1 MAAAFEWTEAIE
13 DEILNRLMGGE
24 SLMDICG
31 AGRDDFLPSERTVY
45 KRLTEDG
52 EFAQKYARARE
63 VQAHHETEE
72 IRQIADT
79 ATPENVNVA
88 RLRIEARKWRASK
101 MAPKVYGD
109 KLAIGGADDLPAIK
123 TDDVSA
129 RYLLKA
135 HLDAIASRTS
145 SKPE

>member
-1 MAAAFEWTEAIE
+1 MEATVAAAFEWTEAIE

-109 KLAIGGADDLPAIK
+109 KL
-123 TDDVSA
+123 DVSGN
-129 RYLLKA
+129 LGFTVTISDD
-135 HLDAIASRTS
+135 DA
-145 SKPE
+145 KL